1 MCLVFSPLKCT
12 HFWMANKYKIK
23 LRISLPVRMDDY
35 DGEAFWNPMLT
46 PRFNSFGAYV
56 WSSYQVLGYN
66 RCKHNLVSRV
76 SSLLNFPF
84 ISSKHLFIQF
94 SQLFSVCAEGIGRDP
109 LTYFTGMT
117 TGDRQ
122 SCLTAPRQLNDIIA
136 FYGSSQCSEQCR
148 WNKCVIQL
156 HQYVLIKL
164 HFY

>member
-66 RCKHNLVSRV
+66 RCKHNLVSRAR
-76 SSLLNFPF
+76 SLLNSLLFLANTF
-84 ISSKHLFIQF
+84 LSSSLSFFQCV
-94 SQLFSVCAEGIGRDP
+94 QLKERGLAGIHWRILQEWQQETD
-109 LTYFTGMT
+109 
-117 TGDRQ
+117 
-122 SCLTAPRQLNDIIA
+122 SHVSQLNDIMA
-136 FYGSSQCSEQCR
+136 FYGSSQW
-148 WNKCVIQL
+148 WNKCVMQL
-156 HQYVLIKL
+156 HQYVLMKL